1 MFFDKD
7 IAVFQSAFHLI
18 EKTKGTVSNVK
29 KNQDEKIRKILG
41 DAGREIIQGLRRDN
55 SEEEKYNSKFRLLS
69 LMTAL
74 ALKEDKSDVDEF
86 WFPLINDLPSLS
98 EDILFDFVKDCD
110 LSLQLFHM
118 LSHINT
124 ELGHELLTNLTI
136 YIEQST
142 DETDRQLVV
151 DMCEYLFLVENPYV
165 FQSESQSTQKK
176 ECHLSEDQ
184 LKLCDEISKLYLA
197 KKEESNP
204 QAGGEHTQALIS
216 RLSGSVVNIFEG
228 KFSVD
233 LVSLTL
239 LMCSANAVACMLTA
253 TGFTVKNSDFLLKPL
268 SDFVKKAPFKTILPE
283 KEAKKFFIFTQDE
296 YFAKDNLRKNQSP
309 IQMEESAFTL
319 LKNLLGKSMEPF
331 RKYTRL
337 DDLITDFITKTE
349 QSDKN
354 QAPATGG
361 KLSLKAN
368 SRAISRTTRQPVISL
383 SQLYQIL
390 KNLGGALG
398 GQEGFKATK
407 DWFDQ
412 VTSSGSKSLDEVLG
426 DRAIEWCI
434 VAIKAKLYG
443 RQEVFSQCLRTPIPD
458 KILPKWMNCVE
469 GNLSMINSTQAMVDW
484 FTMLDNMTKGKHK
497 SMTVA
502 SLRMLG
508 LAAFKKLPLS
518 FQGEVIL
525 LVYEKLD
532 IKRVFSGQDQL
543 RTKVTSTFN
552 RLVKSQGDSKSAA
565 ILITE
570 LLLQTPEETFKKM
583 VHAAVYN
590 NGQAKLMA
598 EIFRTV
604 PQVCRM
610 KSRSQMRLL
619 GCQIYEAVKW
629 NLSQAEERNLL
640 SFIGSLLSKCTD
652 EDLYLIPPMELMEN
666 AVFPNLC
673 PGIDAPVPI
682 SRTLGILE
690 SLLENIQDQA
700 WLSESHCVPLIVFL
714 VEMLDSYSVL
724 FDSELIQSKHGNV
737 LLRASIKE
745 QVISL
750 LETLQKGLI
759 NRRQNIQRKQFTW
772 IYNSLL
778 KCHWTTSFHLL
789 PLLGDSNASEIK
801 MRVPEVLGETVELPD
816 HWKLFPVEG
825 FGSPYIQLLDFVR
838 VSSSTKEIVLTGL
851 KTRTVSKQGGVYD
864 DIITDLSLL
873 LPQSVS
879 KEWERLME
887 IFLSLRNNIFGPL
900 TDYLPLYPGLDQPDV
915 KDAEDGLHLVV
926 ALSDVLHVLSE
937 SVLCE
942 NNPDMNTHIAKCY
955 VSTLKTFCLHQDMLN
970 LYQKDLQLYILAALF
985 CHLCY
990 QMQLFPNGTA
1000 EPLYVLILDV
1010 LQTYTSNMT
1019 ELEEKSPGE
1028 ARKMKI
1034 DQMTVMKEAAQH
1046 CPTEEKELLSK
1057 KISIEMSKDLNEP

>member
-1 MFFDKD
+1 
-7 IAVFQSAFHLI
+7 
-18 EKTKGTVSNVK
+18 
-29 KNQDEKIRKILG
+29 
-41 DAGREIIQGLRRDN
+41 
-55 SEEEKYNSKFRLLS
+55 
-69 LMTAL
+69 MTAL

-110 LSLQLFHM
+110 LSLQLFHVSYCFLPFKFYIMITMRYLLSQWNSFTSAVHRVFGVWEIHNSNADTFISLNLVIIKRFASTLQM

-368 SRAISRTTRQPVISL
+368 SRAISRTTRQLVISL

-443 RQEVFSQCLRTPIPD
+443 RQ
-458 KILPKWMNCVE
+458 
-469 GNLSMINSTQAMVDW
+469 
-484 FTMLDNMTKGKHK
+484 GKCDQWTG
-497 SMTVA
+497 SIYIY
-502 SLRMLG
+502 
-508 LAAFKKLPLS
+508 
-518 FQGEVIL
+518 VI
-525 LVYEKLD
+525 
-532 IKRVFSGQDQL
+532 
-543 RTKVTSTFN
+543 
-552 RLVKSQGDSKSAA
+552 
-565 ILITE
+565 
-570 LLLQTPEETFKKM
+570 
-583 VHAAVYN
+583 
-590 NGQAKLMA
+590 
-598 EIFRTV
+598 
-604 PQVCRM
+604 
-610 KSRSQMRLL
+610 
-619 GCQIYEAVKW
+619 
-629 NLSQAEERNLL
+629 
-640 SFIGSLLSKCTD
+640 
-652 EDLYLIPPMELMEN
+652 
-666 AVFPNLC
+666 
-673 PGIDAPVPI
+673 
-682 SRTLGILE
+682 
-690 SLLENIQDQA
+690 
-700 WLSESHCVPLIVFL
+700 
-714 VEMLDSYSVL
+714 
-724 FDSELIQSKHGNV
+724 
-737 LLRASIKE
+737 
-745 QVISL
+745 
-750 LETLQKGLI
+750 
-759 NRRQNIQRKQFTW
+759 
-772 IYNSLL
+772 
-778 KCHWTTSFHLL
+778 
-789 PLLGDSNASEIK
+789 
-801 MRVPEVLGETVELPD
+801 
-816 HWKLFPVEG
+816 
-825 FGSPYIQLLDFVR
+825 
-838 VSSSTKEIVLTGL
+838 
-851 KTRTVSKQGGVYD
+851 
-864 DIITDLSLL
+864 
-873 LPQSVS
+873 
-879 KEWERLME
+879 
-887 IFLSLRNNIFGPL
+887 
-900 TDYLPLYPGLDQPDV
+900 
-915 KDAEDGLHLVV
+915 
-926 ALSDVLHVLSE
+926 
-937 SVLCE
+937 
-942 NNPDMNTHIAKCY
+942 
-955 VSTLKTFCLHQDMLN
+955 
-970 LYQKDLQLYILAALF
+970 
-985 CHLCY
+985 
-990 QMQLFPNGTA
+990 
-1000 EPLYVLILDV
+1000 
-1010 LQTYTSNMT
+1010 
-1019 ELEEKSPGE
+1019 
-1028 ARKMKI
+1028 
-1034 DQMTVMKEAAQH
+1034 
-1046 CPTEEKELLSK
+1046 
-1057 KISIEMSKDLNEP
+1057 